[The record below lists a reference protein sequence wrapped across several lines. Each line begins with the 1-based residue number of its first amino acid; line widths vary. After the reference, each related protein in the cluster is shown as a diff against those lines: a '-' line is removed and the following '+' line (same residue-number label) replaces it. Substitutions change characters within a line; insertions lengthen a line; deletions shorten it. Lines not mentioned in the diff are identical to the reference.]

1 MCIEDGNSIP
11 LPSEI
16 QLLQS
21 MINFLKEQ
29 VFIFKI
35 FQNTFLVVLLVRTT
49 SSNVT

>member
-1 MCIEDGNSIP
+1 MCIDDANSIP

-29 VFIFKI
+29 V
-35 FQNTFLVVLLVRTT
+35 
-49 SSNVT
+49 